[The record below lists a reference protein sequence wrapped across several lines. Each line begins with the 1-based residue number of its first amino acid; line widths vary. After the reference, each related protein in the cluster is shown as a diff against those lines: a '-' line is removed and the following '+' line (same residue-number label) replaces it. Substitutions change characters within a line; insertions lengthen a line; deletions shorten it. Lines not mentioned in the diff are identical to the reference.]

1 MPLTALAGG
10 AAALSMAGLPLT
22 LGFVAKDG
30 AYEALLH
37 ASNWFPWL
45 LMLIVI
51 VSIFLG
57 LAGLLAGVSPF
68 RGTTTPVNEAHD
80 PVWSLWVPPL
90 VLGLSGLVAGL
101 APCAAQR
108 TALERR
114 YCHGRRVHRCVAQLV
129 ARTHA
134 DAPAQRAHA
143 FRRRVRVRRSQG
155 RSNAHVEIPIRDR
168 RSVQRC
174 GLDPRCGQSC

>member
-37 ASNWFPWL
+37 ASDWFPWL

-68 RGTTTPVNEAHD
+68 RGAAPAKEGHD
-80 PVWSLWVPPL
+80 PAWSLWMPPL
-90 VLGLSGLVAGL
+90 VARRRRPGGGPRALRCSTALSSAATATAGVPIDVSLSLWHGLTPALLLSALTLVAVGL
-101 APCAAQR
+101 
-108 TALERR
+108 
-114 YCHGRRVHRCVAQLV
+114 G
-129 ARTHA
+129 
-134 DAPAQRAHA
+134 
-143 FRRRVRVRRSQG
+143 
-155 RSNAHVEIPIRDR
+155 
-168 RSVQRC
+168 
-174 GLDPRCGQSC
+174 